1 MLPEREIYTPMEGP
15 PGPQPGLDQ
24 LFKEWGEDAM
34 RDLVSRFY
42 DRILKSE
49 IAHMFPTEMSLAK
62 QKQADFIIQVTGG
75 PSYYLDHWGPAR
87 MRMRH
92 FAFEID
98 ENARMEWLRCYLEAI
113 DESNFSEKSKQIFKQ
128 FLNQFSKWMINKR

>member
-1 MLPEREIYTPMEGP
+1 MLPERELYTPEIGP

-24 LFKEWGEDAM
+24 IYQEWGEEAM

-42 DRILKSE
+42 DLLLKSK
-49 IAHMFPTEMSLAK
+49 IAHMFPGEMKIAK

-75 PSYYLDHWGPAR
+75 PSYYLTNWGPAR

-92 FAFEID
+92 FPFEID
-98 ENARMEWLRCYLEAI
+98 EDARLEWLRCYLESL
-113 DESNFSEKSKQIFKQ
+113 DQFNFSQKSKQVFVR
-128 FLNQFSKWMINKR
+128 FLEEFSKWMVNKR

>member
-1 MLPEREIYTPMEGP
+1 MLPEREIYTPPEGP
-15 PGPQPGLDQ
+15 PGPQPGLAE
-24 LFKEWGEDAM
+24 LFAEWGEATM

-42 DRILKSE
+42 DRISSSN
-49 IAHMFPTEMSLAK
+49 IAKMFPTDLQIAK

-75 PSYYLDHWGPAR
+75 PSYYLTNWGPAR

-98 ENARMEWLRCYLEAI
+98 EDARGEWLRCYKESLAEI
-113 DESNFSEKSKQIFKQ
+113 DVSLRSKEIFTQ
-128 FLNQFSKWMINKR
+128 FLDDFSLWMINKR